1 MPAGGTKEGGESPP
15 PIVQGFLSNVRRLRV
30 SRDLRRG
37 RKAESMANGLIFPYR
52 VCPLSPMGGRGRL
65 REPRRRLSGG
75 KRVARAPRKIRELV
89 TVRRDASWPEGRRVP
104 DAIPPRKASREDSA
118 RPYQNRHRWT
128 SREY

>member
-1 MPAGGTKEGGESPP
+1 
-15 PIVQGFLSNVRRLRV
+15 
-30 SRDLRRG
+30 
-37 RKAESMANGLIFPYR
+37 MANGLIFPYH

-75 KRVARAPRKIRELV
+75 KRVARAPRKIREPV

-118 RPYQNRHRWT
+118 RPYQKRHT
-128 SREY
+128 GAKKKKKKGIGKNTIYKNQQ